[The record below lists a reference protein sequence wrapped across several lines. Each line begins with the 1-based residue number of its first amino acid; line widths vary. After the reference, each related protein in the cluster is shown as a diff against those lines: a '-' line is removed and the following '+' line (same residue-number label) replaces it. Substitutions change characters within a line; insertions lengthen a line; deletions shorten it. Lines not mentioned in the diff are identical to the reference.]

1 MIRALCLG
9 WLVLLITLQGCSRPV
24 PDPDASNELVVSV
37 PYGPAT
43 YYLDAEG
50 KPAGYT
56 HDVVQAFA
64 ARHGWSVKWQ
74 ETEVF
79 SELFTALREQGSHM
93 VAANLISAS
102 VDELQLL
109 PGPMLFDTRVVVV
122 TRYPIPRIRNLAD
135 LARLNIAVALG
146 AGHISLLESARRKYP
161 KLKWTILDDTFPEGL
176 LAKLD
181 EREFDAVVVNEQDFD
196 LARNQYPSLRI
207 AYELSKQEPVV
218 WALPHGTSK
227 PLLTKLNRFFIEAR
241 RDGTLQKLYE
251 RHYGH
256 VKRLEPAHAEGI
268 LERRLSILPRYRKHF
283 HEAQEQTSL
292 DWRLLGAI
300 GYQESKWDPFATSP
314 TGVRGLMMLTGETAD
329 RMGISDRLDARQS
342 ILGGAK
348 YLVLL
353 KDSLPDRIAEPD
365 RTWLALAAYNQG
377 IGHLE
382 DARRIAQAKGMNPDS
397 WADVKQTLPL
407 LARGGFEQFTKYG
420 YARGGEAV
428 IFVESIRS
436 YYDILLRLEKEHR
449 PLLMGQGSR
458 GKLALN

>member
-1 MIRALCLG
+1 MIRALILS
-9 WLVLLITLQGCSRPV
+9 WLVLIILQGCSRPV
-24 PDPDASNELVVSV
+24 PDPDASKELVVTV

-43 YYLDAEG
+43 FYLDSEG
-50 KPAGYT
+50 NPVGYT

-64 ARHGWSVKWQ
+64 ARHNWTVKWQ
-74 ETEVF
+74 EVEAYPD
-79 SELFTALREQGSHM
+79 LFQALRRQEAHF

-102 VDELQLL
+102 VDEQQLL
-109 PGPMLFDTRVVVV
+109 PGPMLFETRVVVV
-122 TRYPIPRIRNLAD
+122 TRHPIPKINNLAD
-135 LARLNIAVALG
+135 LAKLKTAVAQG

-161 KLKWTILDDTFPEGL
+161 KLEWTILEDIFPEGL

-196 LARNQYPSLRI
+196 LARNQYPALRI
-207 AYELSKQEPVV
+207 AYELSRQEPVV
-218 WALPHGTSK
+218 WALPHGGSK
-227 PLLTKLNRFFIEAR
+227 SLLAKLNRFFIEAR
-241 RDGTLQKLYE
+241 RDGTLQQIYE

-256 VKRLEPAHAEGI
+256 VRRLEPADAEGI
-268 LERRLSILPRYRKHF
+268 LKRRLSVLPQYRHYF
-283 HEAQEQTSL
+283 HEAQEQTTQ
-292 DWRLLGAI
+292 DWRLLAAI

-314 TGVRGLMMLTGETAD
+314 TGVRGLMMLTGDTAD
-329 RMGISDRLDARQS
+329 RMGISDRLDVRQS

-353 KDSLPDRIAEPD
+353 KNTLPERIPEPD

-382 DARRIAQAKGMNPDS
+382 DARRIAHAKGMDPDS

-407 LARGGFEQFTKYG
+407 LSRGGFEKVTRYG

-428 IFVESIRS
+428 IFVESIRN
-436 YYDILLRLEKEHR
+436 YFDILLRLEKEHK
-449 PLLMGQGSR
+449 PLLMGQDSR

>member
-9 WLVLLITLQGCSRPV
+9 WLVLLTLQGCSRPV

-43 YYLDAEG
+43 FYLDSEG

-64 ARHGWSVKWQ
+64 AKNNWTVKWN
-74 ETEVF
+74 ETEAY
-79 SELFTALREQGSHM
+79 SELIESLREQESHL

-102 VDELQLL
+102 VDELRLL

-122 TRYPIPRIRNLAD
+122 TRYPIPKIRNLAD
-135 LARLNIAVALG
+135 LAKLDIGVALG

-161 KLKWTILDDTFPEGL
+161 KLKWTILEDIFPEGL

-207 AYELSKQEPVV
+207 AYELSKEEPVV
-218 WALPHGTSK
+218 WALPHGVSK
-227 PLLTKLNRFFIEAR
+227 PLLAKLNRFFIEAR
-241 RDGTLQKLYE
+241 RDGTLRKLYE

-268 LERRLSILPRYRKHF
+268 LERRLSILPRYRKFF
-283 HEAQEQTSL
+283 HEAQEQTAL

-300 GYQESKWDPFATSP
+300 GYQESKWDPYATSP

-329 RMGISDRLDARQS
+329 RMGITDRLDARQS
-342 ILGGAK
+342 IVGGAK

-353 KDSLPDRIAEPD
+353 KEALPERIAEPD

-407 LARGGFEQFTKYG
+407 LARGGFEKVTKYG

-436 YYDILLRLEKEHR
+436 YYDILLRLEPEHK
-449 PLLMGQGSR
+449 PLLIGGSNNSKS
-458 GKLALN
+458 GA

>member
-1 MIRALCLG
+1 M
-9 WLVLLITLQGCSRPV
+9 
-24 PDPDASNELVVSV
+24 PDPDASKELVVTV

-43 YYLDAEG
+43 FYLDSEG

-64 ARHGWSVKWQ
+64 ARNNWTVKWQ
-74 ETEVF
+74 EIEAYPN
-79 SELFTALREQGSHM
+79 LFDSLRKQESHL
-93 VAANLISAS
+93 VAANLIAAS
-102 VDELQLL
+102 VDEQQLL

-122 TRYPIPRIRNLAD
+122 TRHPIPRINNLAG
-135 LARLNIAVALG
+135 LARLKIAVAQG

-161 KLKWTILDDTFPEGL
+161 KLQWTVLEDVFPEGL

-196 LARNQYPSLRI
+196 QARNQYPSLRI

-218 WALPHGTSK
+218 WALPHDVNKSM
-227 PLLTKLNRFFIEAR
+227 LARLNRFFIEAR
-241 RDGTLQKLYE
+241 RDGTLRQIYE
-251 RHYGH
+251 RYYGH
-256 VKRLEPAHAEGI
+256 VRRLEPADAEGI
-268 LERRLSILPRYRKHF
+268 LARRLSILPRYRGFF

-300 GYQESKWDPFATSP
+300 GYQESKWDPYATSP
-314 TGVRGLMMLTGETAD
+314 TGVRGLMMLTGDTAD
-329 RMGISDRLDARQS
+329 RMGITDRLDARQS

-353 KDSLPDRIAEPD
+353 KDTLPDRISEPD

-382 DARRIAQAKGMNPDS
+382 DARRIAHAKGMNPDS

-407 LARGGFEQFTKYG
+407 LARGGYEKVTRYG

-428 IFVESIRS
+428 IFVESIRN
-436 YYDILLRLEKEHR
+436 YYDILLRLEPEHK
-449 PLLMGQGSR
+449 PLLMGGR
-458 GKLALN
+458 NGRNKLALN

>member
-1 MIRALCLG
+1 MIRALFLG
-9 WLVLLITLQGCSRPV
+9 WLLLFALQGCSRPV

-43 YYLDAEG
+43 FYLDSEDN
-50 KPAGYT
+50 PAGYT

-64 ARHGWSVKWQ
+64 ARHNWTVKWQ
-74 ETEVF
+74 ATEAY
-79 SELFTALREQGSHM
+79 SELFTALRKQESHL
-93 VAANLISAS
+93 VAANLISSS
-102 VDELQLL
+102 VDEQALL
-109 PGPMLFDTRVVVV
+109 PGPTLFETRVVVV
-122 TRYPIPRIRNLAD
+122 TRYPSPRIRSLVD
-135 LARLNIAVALG
+135 LAKLNIGVALG

-161 KLKWTILDDTFPEGL
+161 KLQWTILEDIFPEGL

-181 EREFDAVVVNEQDFD
+181 EMEFDAVVVNEQDFD

-207 AYELSKQEPVV
+207 AYELSQQEPVV
-218 WALPHGTSK
+218 WALPHSGSK
-227 PLLTKLNRFFIEAR
+227 SLLSKLNRFFIEAR
-241 RDGTLQKLYE
+241 RDGTLRQIYE

-256 VKRLEPAHAEGI
+256 VRRLEPADVEGI
-268 LERRLSILPRYRKHF
+268 MKRRQTVLPQYRRYF
-283 HEAQEQTSL
+283 HEAQELTAQ
-292 DWRLLGAI
+292 DWRLLAAI

-314 TGVRGLMMLTGETAD
+314 TGVRGLMMLTGDTAD
-329 RMGISDRLDARQS
+329 RMGITDRLDARQS

-382 DARRIAQAKGMNPDS
+382 DARRIAHAKGMNPDI

-407 LARGGFEQFTKYG
+407 LSRGGFEQFTKYG

-428 IFVESIRS
+428 IFVESIRN
-436 YYDILLRLEKEHR
+436 YHDILLRLEKEHK
-449 PLLMGQGSR
+449 PLLMGGKNRS
-458 GKLALN
+458 KLALN

>member
-1 MIRALCLG
+1 M
-9 WLVLLITLQGCSRPV
+9 
-24 PDPDASNELVVSV
+24 PDPDASKELVVTV

-43 YYLDAEG
+43 FYLDSEG

-64 ARHGWSVKWQ
+64 ARNNWTVKWQ
-74 ETEVF
+74 EIEAYPN
-79 SELFTALREQGSHM
+79 LFDSLHKQDAHL
-93 VAANLISAS
+93 VAANLIAAS
-102 VDELQLL
+102 VDEQHLL

-122 TRYPIPRIRNLAD
+122 TRHPIPKINNLAG
-135 LARLNIAVALG
+135 LARLKIAVAQG

-161 KLKWTILDDTFPEGL
+161 KLQWTVLEDVFPEGL

-196 LARNQYPSLRI
+196 QARNQYPSLRI

-218 WALPHGTSK
+218 WALPHDVSK
-227 PLLTKLNRFFIEAR
+227 SLLARLNRFFIEAR
-241 RDGTLQKLYE
+241 RDGTLRQIYE
-251 RHYGH
+251 RYYGH
-256 VKRLEPAHAEGI
+256 VRRLEPADAEGI
-268 LERRLSILPRYRKHF
+268 LARRLSILPRYRGFF

-300 GYQESKWDPFATSP
+300 GYQESKWDPYATSP
-314 TGVRGLMMLTGETAD
+314 TGVRGLMMLTGDTAD
-329 RMGISDRLDARQS
+329 RMGITDRLDARQS

-353 KDSLPDRIAEPD
+353 KDTLPDRISEPD

-382 DARRIAQAKGMNPDS
+382 DARRIAHAKGMNPDS

-407 LARGGFEQFTKYG
+407 LARGGYEGVTRYG

-428 IFVESIRS
+428 IFVESIRN
-436 YYDILLRLEKEHR
+436 YYDILLRLESEHK
-449 PLLMGQGSR
+449 PLLMGGR
-458 GKLALN
+458 NGRNKLALN